1 MGHKRLFYFE
11 MRFKFINL
19 VFPTTLFSL
28 LITESLQQSLE
39 GSSLNAGNC
48 QKNNTA
54 FYEKTRIKVIYNT
67 FNVSECKDHCRLN
80 SRCQYWTFQED
91 NKYCDLFEEEPPS
104 RPDMHATSGSR
115 ACAIMT
121 TPTRQTPQTTLT
133 TQNDQ
138 NGVCSS
144 LMTVYTQDCQG
155 GVTNEEECLK
165 VMNILKNSC
174 EMDDEK
180 TPSTLTT
187 QTKDTTNSTST
198 TPPSICNEINL
209 LAKECTRKS
218 LTVSQM
224 SKQCEDELSIAKEFC
239 GYGDQPPV
247 DNNQSTQT
255 NPFPMTTTTTRTF
268 PTRQSTRAPPS
279 TMTTPTIIT
288 FPTRQ
293 TTQTNPSTI
302 STPTITP
309 FPTRQSTQT
318 NPSTISTPTI
328 RTSPTRQTTQKNP
341 STISAPTI
349 WTFQTRQTTQTNP
362 SSISTTTIRTLPTR
376 QPPQTN
382 SSTMTNS
389 TCSMDSTTGYLLIN
403 ATSTCLN
410 EFKGLEQCGFGK
422 NGADMDKDHCQDI
435 WNNFK
440 THCGYFEKPCISDLC
455 QDLVTMAEKCAFES
469 YTHSSDEA
477 CLVFAEKFKSHCGY
491 NSN

>member
-28 LITESLQQSLE
+28 LITESLQQSLD

-54 FYEKTRIKVIYNT
+54 FYEKNRIKVIYNT
-67 FNVSECKDHCRLN
+67 FNVSECKDHCKLN

-104 RPDMHATSGSR
+104 RPDMHATSGSK
-115 ACAIMT
+115 ACAILTMS
-121 TPTRQTPQTTLT
+121 TRQTTQTTLT
-133 TQNDQ
+133 TQDDQ
-138 NGVCSS
+138 
-144 LMTVYTQDCQG
+144 
-155 GVTNEEECLK
+155 
-165 VMNILKNSC
+165 
-174 EMDDEK
+174 K

-293 TTQTNPSTI
+293 
-302 STPTITP
+302 
-309 FPTRQSTQT
+309 STQT
-318 NPSTISTPTI
+318 NPSTMTLPSI

-341 STISAPTI
+341 STISTPTI

-362 SSISTTTIRTLPTR
+362 SSISTTT
-376 QPPQTN
+376 
-382 SSTMTNS
+382 
-389 TCSMDSTTGYLLIN
+389 CSMDSTT
-403 ATSTCLN
+403 
-410 EFKGLEQCGFGK
+410 
-422 NGADMDKDHCQDI
+422 
-435 WNNFK
+435 
-440 THCGYFEKPCISDLC
+440 
-455 QDLVTMAEKCAFES
+455 
-469 YTHSSDEA
+469 
-477 CLVFAEKFKSHCGY
+477 
-491 NSN
+491 

>member
-104 RPDMHATSGSR
+104 RPDMHATSGSK
-115 ACAIMT
+115 ACAILTMS
-121 TPTRQTPQTTLT
+121 TRQTTQTTLT
-133 TQNDQ
+133 TQYDQ

-174 EMDDEK
+174 EMVDEK

-302 STPTITP
+302 STPTIRT
-309 FPTRQSTQT
+309 FPT
-318 NPSTISTPTI
+318 
-328 RTSPTRQTTQKNP
+328 K
-341 STISAPTI
+341 
-349 WTFQTRQTTQTNP
+349 QTTQTNP
-362 SSISTTTIRTLPTR
+362 STMSTPTIRTLPTR

-477 CLVFAEKFKSHCGY
+477 CLVFAEKFKSHCG
-491 NSN
+491 

>member
-174 EMDDEK
+174 EMVDEK

-268 PTRQSTRAPPS
+268 PTRQ
-279 TMTTPTIIT
+279 
-288 FPTRQ
+288 

-318 NPSTISTPTI
+318 NPSSISTTTI
-328 RTSPTRQTTQKNP
+328 RTFPTK
-341 STISAPTI
+341 
-349 WTFQTRQTTQTNP
+349 QTTQTNP
-362 SSISTTTIRTLPTR
+362 STMSTPTIRTLPTR

>member
-28 LITESLQQSLE
+28 LITESLQQSLD

-54 FYEKTRIKVIYNT
+54 FYEKNRIKVIYNT

-104 RPDMHATSGSR
+104 RPDMHATSGSK
-115 ACAIMT
+115 ACAILTMS
-121 TPTRQTPQTTLT
+121 TRQTTQTTLT
-133 TQNDQ
+133 TQYDQ

-174 EMDDEK
+174 DMDDEK

-218 LTVSQM
+218 LTMSQM

-302 STPTITP
+302 SI
-309 FPTRQSTQT
+309 
-318 NPSTISTPTI
+318 PTI
-328 RTSPTRQTTQKNP
+328 RTSPTRQTTQKSP
-341 STISAPTI
+341 STISTPTI

-362 SSISTTTIRTLPTR
+362 SSISTT
-376 QPPQTN
+376 
-382 SSTMTNS
+382 

-440 THCGYFEKPCISDLC
+440 THCGYFEKPCISDC
-455 QDLVTMAEKCAFES
+455 V
-469 YTHSSDEA
+469 
-477 CLVFAEKFKSHCGY
+477 
-491 NSN
+491 